1 MPDAPPDA
9 PSSAPPNEG
18 ARSKVRRF
26 SMIRDFQLADLFTL
40 CNGFAG
46 MGSVLAS
53 MRYCVDRDRTA
64 LWTAFALL
72 PVSLACDFL
81 DGRIAR
87 FRGEVSL
94 LGQELDSLA
103 DAVAFGVAPAA
114 LGFALGLRG
123 GWDALALVYFV
134 GCGISRL
141 ARYNATASQLSDDSG
156 KVKYYEGTPIPTSLS
171 IAIVLAVL
179 ASKGLVHDGLPL
191 GSHAIGPFVLHPI
204 VLLYALSGSAMI
216 SKTLRVPK
224 P

>member
-1 MPDAPPDA
+1 VLFIDGIAIQSGSMADGSRP
-9 PSSAPPNEG
+9 
-18 ARSKVRRF
+18 RRF

-53 MRYCVDRDRTA
+53 MRYCTDGDRSA
-64 LWTAFALL
+64 LWAAFALM
-72 PVSLACDFL
+72 PVSLVCDFL

-87 FRGEVSL
+87 WRGEVSL

-114 LGFALGLRG
+114 LAFALGMRG

-141 ARYNATASQLSDDSG
+141 ARYNATAAQLSDDSG

-171 IAIVLAVL
+171 IAVVLAIL
-179 ASKGLVHDGLPL
+179 AAKGLVHERLPL
-191 GSHAIGPFVLHPI
+191 GAISLGPFVWHPL
-204 VLLYALSGSAMI
+204 VLLYVLSGSAMI
-216 SKTLRVPK
+216 SKTLRIPK